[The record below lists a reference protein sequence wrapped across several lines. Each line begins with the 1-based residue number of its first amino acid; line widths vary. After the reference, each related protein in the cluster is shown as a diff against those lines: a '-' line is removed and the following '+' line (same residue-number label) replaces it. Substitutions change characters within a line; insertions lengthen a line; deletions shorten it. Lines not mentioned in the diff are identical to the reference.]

1 MKKIILITMLMSAV
15 FAQRDCLA
23 ASWVESY
30 QGDDMTDCEKSSYKL
45 FNTISAEGK
54 TFKKKQWIAWRSEN
68 KPQVSEGQ
76 GYFRTIDRNKNGK
89 INKKEFFRFYKR
101 LKETEQLRILATYQ
115 LQLTVHVMRDIEMN
129 VQGVAMT
136 TDHITSSVIQDEIM
150 PEVNRIWKQGDI
162 HWNLEEVI
170 FEDVKKENYVG
181 VSNQVWRT
189 KNMAVE
195 GSGGGVPISTLLF
208 NETDATNT
216 EEFLNIGDSMCK
228 EVERCAGFV
237 ITFTDTNKTTPRQIV
252 FKSNLSEM
260 QERTKKDTYSF
271 IPKTYNEM
279 KSIVENA
286 VRDSDSRSD
295 PRRLVPL
302 FLFMDPENRIQLDE
316 FGTNNFHIY
325 IYPFTGNT
333 GQGNAMRVSFGW
345 SFGFHT
351 IIGAW
356 SNKHNY
362 GGPPEEALITEEW
375 NEWDGI
381 DRGSLS
387 RTIAHELGH
396 VLGVNHDDCEG
407 NCLMGPT
414 HGYLLTE
421 AQIATVKDHVEMR
434 INGQCQPL
442 SECGYKGNFDAFFGN

>member
-1 MKKIILITMLMSAV
+1 
-15 FAQRDCLA
+15 
-23 ASWVESY
+23 
-30 QGDDMTDCEKSSYKL
+30 
-45 FNTISAEGK
+45 
-54 TFKKKQWIAWRSEN
+54 
-68 KPQVSEGQ
+68 
-76 GYFRTIDRNKNGK
+76 
-89 INKKEFFRFYKR
+89 
-101 LKETEQLRILATYQ
+101 
-115 LQLTVHVMRDIEMN
+115 
-129 VQGVAMT
+129 MT

-181 VSNQVWRT
+181 VS
-189 KNMAVE
+189 
-195 GSGGGVPISTLLF
+195 G
-208 NETDATNT
+208 
-216 EEFLNIGDSMCK
+216 
-228 EVERCAGFV
+228 
-237 ITFTDTNKTTPRQIV
+237 
-252 FKSNLSEM
+252 
-260 QERTKKDTYSF
+260 Y
-271 IPKTYNEM
+271 PKTYNEM
-279 KSIVENA
+279 KSIIENS
-286 VRDSDSRSD
+286 VRDSDGRSD

-333 GQGNAMRVSFGW
+333 GQGNAMRARFGW

-351 IIGAW
+351 TIGAW

-362 GGPPEEALITEEW
+362 GGPPETALIAEEW

-396 VLGVNHDDCEG
+396 VLGVNHDDCDG

-421 AQIATVKDHVEMR
+421 AQITTAKSIARMR

-442 SECGYKGNFDAFFGN
+442 SECGYKGNFDTFFGN

>member
-15 FAQRDCLA
+15 FAQSDCNE
-23 ASWVESY
+23 SNWKESY
-30 QGDDMTDCEKSSYKL
+30 EGDDMTDCEKSSYKL

-181 VSNQVWRT
+181 VPDGYPNNYR
-189 KNMAVE
+189 
-195 GSGGGVPISTLLF
+195 
-208 NETDATNT
+208 D
-216 EEFLNIGDSMCK
+216 
-228 EVERCAGFV
+228 
-237 ITFTDTNKTTPRQIV
+237 
-252 FKSNLSEM
+252 
-260 QERTKKDTYSF
+260 
-271 IPKTYNEM
+271 M

-286 VRDSDSRSD
+286 VRDSDGHSD
-295 PRRLVPL
+295 PRRMVPL
-302 FLFMDPENRIQLDE
+302 FYFMDPENRIQLDE

-333 GQGNAMRVSFGW
+333 SQGNAMRARFGW

-362 GGPPEEALITEEW
+362 GGPPETALITEEW

-421 AQIATVKDHVEMR
+421 AQIATAKEIALMR
-434 INGQCQPL
+434 IKGECQPL
-442 SECGYKGNFDAFFGN
+442 SECGYKGNFDTFFGN